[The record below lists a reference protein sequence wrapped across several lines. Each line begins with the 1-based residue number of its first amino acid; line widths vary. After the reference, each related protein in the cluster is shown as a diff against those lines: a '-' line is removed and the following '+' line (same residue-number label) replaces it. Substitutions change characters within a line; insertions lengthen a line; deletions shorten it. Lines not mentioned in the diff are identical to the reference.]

1 MKSLGVMQRRIVF
14 AMLAAACALPA
25 WAGGIDDFSLTRAIP
40 ADAFLAVHARNHD
53 GLTFLNKQ
61 YDRVW
66 QALAGSRIDRDIRRM
81 IKDLT
86 KEQGQDPEE
95 FERIWQQITDLLAG
109 VDWANLSEREFAFAM
124 KLEFPVSEMV
134 ALFKPKP
141 ETIGDS
147 FTGLS
152 AMLKELAKLDE
163 ENLQFAEDKQGDLE
177 TRKLTATGMP
187 SNFGLM
193 VARHK
198 DTLLIAMG
206 SGWVEQSIA
215 MLEGKGG
222 EPLAKSARFQEAFK
236 KLPAPTDELVFFD
249 AARMMTSLRDII
261 KKALAESGAAE
272 PAEGEPDPQKLV
284 TRLLDAVDMF
294 DYVASVSS
302 TKDKQTVEES
312 VCVLKGDAA
321 KHALYPALFGNPPIK
336 EPLKYIP
343 KSASDMSVST
353 GIDLQKL
360 YAEALK
366 YFREEIPDAETHLA
380 EWDAL
385 QEEWQFNVEKDLLS
399 WLVGD
404 MAEFS
409 IPGATAFSPGEFC
422 LMFGVR
428 DEKKAAETIKRG
440 MDALAPLLQ
449 QQSGLVEE
457 ISVAGSEGF
466 HAINHPFIGMVG
478 LKEPTIGVKNGV
490 LFFASSPKVI
500 ELALDTAAGKSENF
514 SKNERFLKEGLPPA
528 SNVVS
533 LSFSDTTELGKN
545 IGQGLRMAPM
555 FAQMAGPEMGK
566 NPAMKA
572 IFGILGKLGPVF
584 DKLDFLLSTAE
595 QSTFDGKVIKGKSV
609 TNYREPP
616 VEKAPATQS
625 GGTDKPA
632 DE

>member
-1 MKSLGVMQRRIVF
+1 MKVLGDMQRRIVF
-14 AMLAAACALPA
+14 TLLAAACALPA

-40 ADAFLAVHARNHD
+40 ADAFLAVHTRNHE

-61 YDRVW
+61 YQRVW
-66 QALAGSRIDRDIRRM
+66 QALASSRIDRDIRRM

-95 FERIWQQITDLLAG
+95 FERVWQQITDLLAG
-109 VDWANLSEREFAFAM
+109 VDWATLSEREFAFAM
-124 KLEFPVSEMV
+124 KLEFPAPEMV
-134 ALFKPKP
+134 MLFKPKA

-147 FTGLS
+147 FTGLA

-187 SNFGLM
+187 SNYGLM
-193 VARHK
+193 VARYK
-198 DTLLIAMG
+198 DTLLVAMG
-206 SGWVEQSIA
+206 SGWVEQSLA
-215 MLEGKGG
+215 MLAGKGG

-236 KLPAPTDELVFFD
+236 KLPVPTDELVFYD
-249 AARMMTSLRDII
+249 AARMMTGLRDVF
-261 KKALAESGAAE
+261 KKAIAESGAAE
-272 PAEGEPDPQKLV
+272 PEEGQPDPQKLL
-284 TRLLDAVDMF
+284 TRVLDAFDMF
-294 DYVASVSS
+294 DYIASVAT
-302 TKDKQTVEES
+302 TKDKQTVGES
-312 VCVLKGDAA
+312 ICVLKADAA

-343 KSASDMSVST
+343 KSASDVSVSS
-353 GIDLQKL
+353 GVDLQKF
-360 YAEALK
+360 YAEAIK
-366 YFREEIPDAETHLA
+366 FVREEIPDAEAHLA
-380 EWDAL
+380 EWEAQ
-385 QEEWQFNVEKDLLS
+385 QEQWQFNVDKDLLS
-399 WLVGD
+399 WLAGD
-404 MAEFS
+404 MCEFK

-422 LMFGVR
+422 MMFGVR
-428 DEKKAAETIKRG
+428 DEKKAAETIQRG

-457 ISVAGSEGF
+457 IKVAGSAGF
-466 HAINHPFIGMVG
+466 HAINHPFIGMLG
-478 LKEPTIGVKNGV
+478 LKEPTLGVKDGM

-514 SKNERFLKEGLPPA
+514 GKNERFLKEGLPPA

-533 LSFSDTTELGKN
+533 LSFSDTTEMGKN

-555 FAQMAGPEMGK
+555 LAQMAGPEMGK

-572 IFGILGKLGPVF
+572 IFQILGKLGPVF

-595 QSTFDGKVIKGKSV
+595 QSTFDGKVVKSKSV

-625 GGTDKPA
+625 GADKPA